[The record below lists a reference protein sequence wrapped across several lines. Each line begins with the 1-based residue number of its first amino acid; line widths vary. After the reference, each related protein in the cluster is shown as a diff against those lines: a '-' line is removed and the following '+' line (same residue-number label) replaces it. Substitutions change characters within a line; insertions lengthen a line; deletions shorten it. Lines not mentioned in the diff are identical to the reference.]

1 VSLFRICQIHP
12 EWPVAKIAIKVIIA
26 MRLFAHC
33 RGKAKDVMVNWSN
46 RFLAANASRA
56 ANRDSPMSY
65 DK

>member
-1 VSLFRICQIHP
+1 
-12 EWPVAKIAIKVIIA
+12 